1 MSESDAMIYFMT
13 YKNLLQEIDA
23 QYNIGNTAANDTNL
37 QNYQV
42 DVRCFGLFIAL

>member
-1 MSESDAMIYFMT
+1 MVYFMT

-23 QYNIGNTAANDTNL
+23 QYNIGNATGTETNL

-42 DVRCFGLFIAL
+42 DVRCFGLFIALQLYS